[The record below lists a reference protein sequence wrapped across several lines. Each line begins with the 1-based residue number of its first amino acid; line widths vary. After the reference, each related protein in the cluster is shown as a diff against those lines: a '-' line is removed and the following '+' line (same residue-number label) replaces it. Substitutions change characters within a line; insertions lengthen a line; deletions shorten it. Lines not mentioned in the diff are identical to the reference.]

1 MKFIKTQN
9 QMAVKG
15 NNQRPSTGQKN
26 GRQKNGI
33 SFSVSHFS
41 VSHFSVSFFPV
52 SLQGH
57 GECES
62 CARGA
67 EQQSEI
73 KFGIE
78 ADSASVSPR

>member
-1 MKFIKTQN
+1 MKFIKTEKP
-9 QMAVKG
+9 MAVKG
-15 NNQRPSTGQKN
+15 YNHKPATGQKN

-33 SFSVSHFS
+33 SYS

-67 EQQSEI
+67 EHQSEI
-73 KFGIE
+73 RFGIE
-78 ADSASVSPR
+78 ADSASLGPH